1 MWEATF
7 KQHFNSAFDT
17 FNLICKNYKNV
28 NCKLADVKQIWLHD
42 FRHSCASALISGS
55 APITAVSNFLGH
67 SETTETLETYT
78 HMFKKDLA
86 NVPKFFDTLE
96 KDFNEKSSE

>member
-1 MWEATF
+1 MATGRMYF
-7 KQHFNSAFDT
+7 YRDKYAERAGVRR
-17 FNLICKNYKNV
+17 IR
-28 NCKLADVKQIWLHD
+28 LHD

-86 NVPKFFDTLE
+86 NVPKFFYTLE

>member
-1 MWEATF
+1 MTENEALQTE
-7 KQHFNSAFDT
+7 KAGVRR
-17 FNLICKNYKNV
+17 IR
-28 NCKLADVKQIWLHD
+28 LHD